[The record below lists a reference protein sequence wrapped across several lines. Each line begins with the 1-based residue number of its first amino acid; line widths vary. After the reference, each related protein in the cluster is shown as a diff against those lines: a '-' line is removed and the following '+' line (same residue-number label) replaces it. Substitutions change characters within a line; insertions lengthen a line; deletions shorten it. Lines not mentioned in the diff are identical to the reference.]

1 MHFKFEIWIC
11 NLPIKLMNRNFKK
24 RLGTVILPRN
34 ANQPAF

>member
-11 NLPIKLMNRNFKK
+11 NLLIKLMNKNFKK
-24 RLGTVILPRN
+24 EGTVILPRN

>member
-11 NLPIKLMNRNFKK
+11 NLPIKLMNKNLKK
-24 RLGTVILPRN
+24 EGTVILPRN